1 MNEMNKSHMKSGVKA
16 FLMFFISLIAIIAFA
31 GNLNAVTVNGLESFY
46 GWGAGINFVA
56 EIFLIFSLRK
66 AWKKNDQEKKDE

>member
-1 MNEMNKSHMKSGVKA
+1 MNDMNKRNLKDGGRA
-16 FLMFFISLIAIIAFA
+16 FLLIFFTLIAIIAFA
-31 GNLNAVTVNGLESFY
+31 GNLNAVVVNGLDSFY